1 MGAAFL
7 LSILLIAGCY
17 GDRPSGMTADASVA
31 VAAEPST
38 APTIATSVA
47 PPVSVAVPSAGI
59 NSKLVR
65 LGLHDDRTMEVPGD
79 YDVAGWYVHGPR
91 PGDIG
96 PAVIAGHVDSKSGPA
111 VFHRLRD
118 LTVGDSIAVGR
129 ADGSVAVFR
138 VDAVEQYPKNRFPTA
153 KVYGDLDHA
162 GLRLITC
169 GGDFDR
175 SHGHYRDNIVVY
187 ASLRVIQSS

>member
-1 MGAAFL
+1 MQRHVLAQRLGAAL
-7 LSILLIAGCY
+7 VPPILLIAGCY
-17 GDRPSGMTADASVA
+17 GERPSGTTAEARVA
-31 VAAEPST
+31 LTSEA
-38 APTIATSVA
+38 SVA

-59 NSKLVR
+59 HSKLVR

-96 PAVIAGHVDSKSGPA
+96 PAIIAGHVDSKSGPA
-111 VFHRLRD
+111 VFYRLHD
-118 LTVGDSIAVGR
+118 LSRGDSIEVGR

-138 VDAVEQYPKNRFPTA
+138 VNAVEQYPKNRFPTA

-175 SHGHYRDNIVVY
+175 SRGHYRDNIVVY
-187 ASLRVIQSS
+187 ASLTGST

>member
-1 MGAAFL
+1 
-7 LSILLIAGCY
+7 
-17 GDRPSGMTADASVA
+17 
-31 VAAEPST
+31 
-38 APTIATSVA
+38 
-47 PPVSVAVPSAGI
+47 
-59 NSKLVR
+59 
-65 LGLHDDRTMEVPGD
+65 MEVPDD

-96 PAVIAGHVDSKSGPA
+96 PAIIAGHVDSKRGPA
-111 VFHRLRD
+111 VFYRLRD
-118 LTVGDSIAVGR
+118 LAEGDSIEVGR

-175 SHGHYRDNIVVY
+175 SRGHYRDNIVVY
-187 ASLRVIQSS
+187 ASLTGHL